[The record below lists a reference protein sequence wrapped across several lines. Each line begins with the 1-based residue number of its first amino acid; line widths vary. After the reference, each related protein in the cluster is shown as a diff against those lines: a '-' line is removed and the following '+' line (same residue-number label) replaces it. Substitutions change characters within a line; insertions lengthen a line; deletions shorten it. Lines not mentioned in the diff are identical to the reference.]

1 MKKGY
6 QNIYFKTVECH
17 FSYYYS
23 YYYSCYIHRKDK
35 QQWQIPHEIVLF
47 EKFRFSLFEVINSN
61 RFLTMNY
68 NTTGKIILYLVK
80 NLDSVVLHV
89 RHSYSSITKICGRP
103 WTIKLS
109 YLTTFTPKLCNKRS
123 IKFKNLNSVIIS
135 ITDH

>member
-1 MKKGY
+1 MSFQLLLQLLLQPRLYNLLLHSQKR
-6 QNIYFKTVECH
+6 QTTVANT
-17 FSYYYS
+17 SRDGVV
-23 YYYSCYIHRKDK
+23 RK
-35 QQWQIPHEIVLF
+35 IPVFFVRGNQFEPLF
-47 EKFRFSLFEVINSN
+47 N
-61 RFLTMNY
+61 NY

-89 RHSYSSITKICGRP
+89 RYNYSPITKICGRP

-123 IKFKNLNSVIIS
+123 IKFKNQNSVIIS

>member
-1 MKKGY
+1 MSFQLLLQLLLQPRLYNLLLHSQKR
-6 QNIYFKTVECH
+6 QTTVANT
-17 FSYYYS
+17 SRDGVV
-23 YYYSCYIHRKDK
+23 RK
-35 QQWQIPHEIVLF
+35 IPVFFVRGNQFEPLF
-47 EKFRFSLFEVINSN
+47 N
-61 RFLTMNY
+61 NY

-80 NLDSVVLHV
+80 NLDSVVLYV

-109 YLTTFTPKLCNKRS
+109 YLTTETPKLCNKRS